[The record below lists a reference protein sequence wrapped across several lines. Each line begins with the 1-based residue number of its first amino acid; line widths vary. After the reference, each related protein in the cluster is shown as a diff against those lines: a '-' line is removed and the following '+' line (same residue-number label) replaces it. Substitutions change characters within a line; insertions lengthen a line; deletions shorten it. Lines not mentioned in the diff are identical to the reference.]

1 MTKSIDISFF
11 SKNSWNHERE
21 IDSFSSWIAKVDSFE
36 SWSKLIKKKFWVFSL
51 SLIHIDGG
59 SVNEPIS
66 LILDDFFDGR
76 MAMADI
82 HLSII
87 WLQVKIAVT
96 LMVEKVLHVTLG
108 NDEWIFVVS
117 LIEIREMLQPFGND
131 LIGITGKG
139 LRSVVGGRK
148 LESGEQPSK

>member
-1 MTKSIDISFF
+1 
-11 SKNSWNHERE
+11 
-21 IDSFSSWIAKVDSFE
+21 
-36 SWSKLIKKKFWVFSL
+36 
-51 SLIHIDGG
+51 
-59 SVNEPIS
+59 
-66 LILDDFFDGR
+66 
-76 MAMADI
+76 
-82 HLSII
+82 
-87 WLQVKIAVT
+87 
-96 LMVEKVLHVTLG
+96 MVEKVLHVTLG